1 MPNTLRDSDLA
12 GIGREAAAPIHDTGD
27 SHRCYESDYDSV
39 GPLHDLLL
47 MIVIRL
53 QVIPMLVGIA

>member
-1 MPNTLRDSDLA
+1 MPDTLRGSDLA
-12 GIGREAAAPIHDTGD
+12 GIGREAAALIHDTGD